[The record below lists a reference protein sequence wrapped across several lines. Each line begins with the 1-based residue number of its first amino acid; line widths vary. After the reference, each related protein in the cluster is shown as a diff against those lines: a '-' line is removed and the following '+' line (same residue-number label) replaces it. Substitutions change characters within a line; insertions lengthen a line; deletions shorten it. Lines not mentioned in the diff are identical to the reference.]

1 MSNTCSMHP
10 KRSHVTS
17 PVDCNFCD
25 PTTSVTI
32 SNHRCNYRKRGYN
45 NGGSMSYDQSAI
57 MEFNDMSMHQH
68 QNFHSQSVQP
78 SNQISNRQP
87 FHQIHSSGSLRPP
100 KIHIYREEEKNYA
113 DRYKN
118 NQQFMKGKIYS
129 SENNPNVLI
138 NNSPCPSSMC
148 NNTQT
153 QISYSYNSNPNHPTI
168 PISFSGNRNPIDT
181 AMTGEYSLL
190 FHIFKFDV
198 YKELP
203 IDLISIVYILNII
216 SCKRRKGQT
225 Y

>member
-1 MSNTCSMHP
+1 MSNNCSMHP
-10 KRSHVTS
+10 KRSHVPST
-17 PVDCNFCD
+17 VDCNFCD

-32 SNHRCNYRKRGYN
+32 SNHRCNYRKKGYNN
-45 NGGSMSYDQSAI
+45 NGGSMSFEQSTI

-68 QNFHSQSVQP
+68 QNFHSQCTQP

-87 FHQIHSSGSLRPP
+87 FHQIHSGGSLMPP

-118 NQQFMKGKIYS
+118 NQQFMKGKIYA

-153 QISYSYNSNPNHPTI
+153 QTSYSYNSNPNHPTM
-168 PISFSGNRNPIDT
+168 PISFSGNRNPINS
-181 AMTGEYSLL
+181 AMTGEYSFS
-190 FHIFKFDV
+190 FHIFKFNV
-198 YKELP
+198 CSKYYLYHFSFYCKA
-203 IDLISIVYILNII
+203 VK
-216 SCKRRKGQT
+216 SCP
-225 Y
+225 